1 MDVIGIH
8 GLLNHLGRF
17 YNYVFLQIVGNRGQV
32 PNDKVEERSKR
43 AGKADRGGGGGGFYI
58 SGSPGDQNEG
68 GKSYLEG
75 GMGGGH
81 SNTVG
86 GHGGFGGGA
95 GALYEGGGGGGYGG
109 GDCCLQNSY
118 GNTYPENGAMS
129 FNSGSLPTGESDKNN
144 GDGYVTITKAVFK
157 RK

>member
-1 MDVIGIH
+1 MDCRVSRVSVSKFIKPTIFH
-8 GLLNHLGRF
+8 S
-17 YNYVFLQIVGNRGQV
+17 GQ
-32 PNDKVEERSKR
+32 PPKDVETRSKR
-43 AGKADRGGGGGGFYI
+43 AGKGDRGGGGGGFFI
-58 SGSPGDQNEG
+58 SGAGGDQCEG

-81 SNTVG
+81 SNTCG

-109 GDCCLQNSY
+109 GDCCTQ
-118 GNTYPENGAMS
+118 NTYGVKYPDNGAVS
-129 FNSGSLPTGESDKNN
+129 FNSGKSPTGEADKNK

-157 RK
+157 RQ